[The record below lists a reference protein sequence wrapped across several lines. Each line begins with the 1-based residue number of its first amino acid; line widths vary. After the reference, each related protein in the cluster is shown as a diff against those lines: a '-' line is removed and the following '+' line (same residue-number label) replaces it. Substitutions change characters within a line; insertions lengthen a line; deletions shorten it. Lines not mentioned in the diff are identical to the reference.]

1 MNKLLQTIKDDLKAA
16 MKSEMDLRKN
26 GVTDGNIY
34 DDTISQKTV
43 SRAIISMIP
52 ELGKK
57 PDETTVDDIYKL
69 LKKYI
74 NQEKERHMYQFGY
87 LKQSDIDGKS
97 GPEIKKLI
105 AATMEA
111 CSSELTSIPIVI
123 AQNYLPAKATEEDI
137 LNYIKDNI
145 DFSQYKNKMQAMS
158 PIMKEFKGCDGNFVK
173 GILMKM

>member
-1 MNKLLQTIKDDLKAA
+1 MSNILKRIKDDLKIN
-16 MKSEMDLRKN
+16 MKEEMNLRKQEITLGAKFN
-26 GVTDGNIY
+26 YAVAHKD
-34 DDTISQKTV
+34 V
-43 SRAIISMIP
+43 SRAIISMFPGI
-52 ELGKK
+52 GKK
-57 PDETTVDDIYKL
+57 PKDATDDDVIKL
-69 LKKYI
+69 LRKYI